1 MADQTMTS
9 TPEEL
14 HRAIRNIEREL
25 SRLDIVLAD
34 CHAERSRLIRKL
46 RQLCA
51 QLGDA
56 KDAASSIT
64 EPLLGA

>member
-1 MADQTMTS
+1 MTDQTATS

-14 HRAIRNIEREL
+14 QRAIQDIECKL
-25 SRLDIVLAD
+25 SRLDVILAD
-34 CHAERSRLIRKL
+34 CYQERFRLIREL

-51 QLGDA
+51 RLRDA

-64 EPLLGA
+64 KPLSAD